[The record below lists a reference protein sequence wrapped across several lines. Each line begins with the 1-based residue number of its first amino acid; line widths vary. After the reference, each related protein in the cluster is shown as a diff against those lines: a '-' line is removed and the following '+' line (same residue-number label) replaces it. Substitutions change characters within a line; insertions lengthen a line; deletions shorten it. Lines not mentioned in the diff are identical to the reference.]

1 MAREQRIMKIKFESP
16 TSEFYAQVREKSSVR
31 ELMKIIKKV
40 WGDEYMRLYHK
51 SKEMKSDQF
60 LSVYNIKDGSI
71 IKVQVLAEPPDHH
84 HHQSLN
90 DICTN
95 NFKFMENNKK
105 LNRFSILR
113 LIHSVS

>member
-1 MAREQRIMKIKFESP
+1 MAREPRIMKIKFESP

-71 IKVQVLAEPPDHH
+71 VKVQVLAEPPDHH
-84 HHQSLN
+84 QHQPLN
-90 DICTN
+90 DVCTN

-105 LNRFSILR
+105 LNRFSILG
-113 LIHSVS
+113 LIHFVS

>member
-71 IKVQVLAEPPDHH
+71 VKVQVLAEPSDHH
-84 HHQSLN
+84 HQPLN
-90 DICTN
+90 DVCTN

-105 LNRFSILR
+105 LNKFSILG
-113 LIHSVS
+113 LIYCVS